1 MKLFLLIWW
10 NLVAGTPLKFHCCP
24 THGEEGVS
32 RVLIYGKG
40 QTIRKVMGGEIP
52 RKYSYK
58 GKLIKEVRKMLT
70 QKVLDQCR
78 FLRHCPPTL
87 SLSQNSAQSEK

>member
-1 MKLFLLIWW
+1 
-10 NLVAGTPLKFHCCP
+10 
-24 THGEEGVS
+24 
-32 RVLIYGKG
+32 
-40 QTIRKVMGGEIP
+40 MGGEIP

>member
-58 GKLIKEVRKMLT
+58 RKLIKEVRKMLT

-87 SLSQNSAQSEK
+87 SLSQNFAQSEK

>member
-87 SLSQNSAQSEK
+87 SLSQNFAQSEK